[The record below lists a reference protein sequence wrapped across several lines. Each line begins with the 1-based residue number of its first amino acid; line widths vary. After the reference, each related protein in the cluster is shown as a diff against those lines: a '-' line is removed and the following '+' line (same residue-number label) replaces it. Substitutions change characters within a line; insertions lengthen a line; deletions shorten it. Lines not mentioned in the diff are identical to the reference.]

1 MSDKIQPHSSEY
13 PSSFRA
19 SCVSVGVALRLF
31 LAGLD
36 RTIMATAIPSIADNF
51 HLSILWA
58 GGKVYPFLS
67 IKYAFLVAPFIFA
80 PGSLISVVHHSFH
93 TLY

>member
-1 MSDKIQPHSSEY
+1 
-13 PSSFRA
+13 
-19 SCVSVGVALRLF
+19 
-31 LAGLD
+31 
-36 RTIMATAIPSIADNF
+36 MATAIPSIADNF